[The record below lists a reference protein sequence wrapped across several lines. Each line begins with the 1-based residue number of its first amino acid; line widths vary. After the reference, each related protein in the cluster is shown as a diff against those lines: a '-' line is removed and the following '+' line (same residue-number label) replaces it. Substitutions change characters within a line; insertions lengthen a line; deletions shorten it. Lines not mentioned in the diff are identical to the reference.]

1 MWELLRGNRTG
12 FKFRREHP
20 VGGFRLDFFCREAML
35 DVEMDGEQHDPV
47 QDARRDEAMS
57 ALGILTYRVP
67 NRRFFLLDE
76 GVYKDDLAEIVRLCE
91 QRSGRSAF
99 PDLRK

>member
-20 VGGFRLDFFCREAML
+20 VGGSRLDFFCREAML
-35 DVEMDGEQHDPV
+35 CVEMDGEQHEPKR
-47 QDARRDEAMS
+47 DAVRDEALF
-57 ALGILTYRVP
+57 AIGIATYRVP

-76 GVYKDDLAEIVRLCE
+76 GVYSDDLAQIVRLCE
-91 QRSGRSAF
+91 QRSGRKAF
-99 PDLRK
+99 PNLRR